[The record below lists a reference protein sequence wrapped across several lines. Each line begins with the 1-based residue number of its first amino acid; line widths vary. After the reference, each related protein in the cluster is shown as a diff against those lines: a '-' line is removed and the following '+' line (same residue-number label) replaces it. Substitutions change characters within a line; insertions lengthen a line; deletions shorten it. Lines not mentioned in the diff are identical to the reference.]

1 MSLTPSRRHF
11 LKVSAGALAVTP
23 FALPFVAR
31 GAAKL
36 TLNFGDHNAVGS
48 VLANT
53 AARFGTEVGKISNG
67 AIDVK
72 HYPAA
77 QLGSQRELLDQVKL
91 GTLQMCYGDPPYLS
105 NLVPQYAVMD
115 LPFVFN
121 DWAHVERVMDGDVTK
136 ELGEALIAS
145 QGLRPLSWMHIGFRN
160 MLTISKPVA
169 VIGDFA
175 GMKFRSPEVASFVE
189 MFKALGATPVP
200 VPWGEVYT
208 AMRTGLVDG
217 IETTPEG
224 MVNSKLYEVGKFVTR
239 TQHIN
244 TVGSPIVSERFWKG
258 LAAEQQAMIQQAITS
273 VTTWERAEMK
283 TANDKSE
290 DELKSKGLGIR
301 DIDKAALQK
310 AVEPVWAHL
319 SAKAKGGA
327 ELVKKIRAAA

>member
-1 MSLTPSRRHF
+1 MPLHTSRRMF
-11 LKVSAGALAVTP
+11 LKVGAGALASMP
-23 FALPFVAR
+23 LAMPYVAR
-31 GAAKL
+31 GANQL
-36 TLNFGDHNAVGS
+36 TINFGDHNAVGS

-53 AARFGTEVGKISNG
+53 AARFAEELAKLSEGSITVN
-67 AIDVK
+67 

-77 QLGSQRELLDQVKL
+77 QLGSQKELLDQVKL
-91 GTLQMCYGDPPYLS
+91 GTLQFCYGDPPYLS

-121 DWAHVERVMDGDVTK
+121 DWAHVERVLDGEVTTQ
-136 ELGEALIAS
+136 LAEALVAS

-160 MLTISKPVA
+160 MLTIKKPVA
-169 VIGDFA
+169 EIGDFS

-217 IETTPEG
+217 VETTPEG
-224 MVNSKLYEVGKFVTR
+224 MINSKLYEVGKFVTR

-244 TVGSPIVSERFWKG
+244 TVGSPIVSESFWKS
-258 LAAEQQAMIQQAITS
+258 LAAEQQTLIETAINS

-283 TANDKSE
+283 NANDRSE
-290 DELKSKGLGIR
+290 KELVDKGLEVR
-301 DIDKAALQK
+301 DIDKAALQA
-310 AVEPVWAHL
+310 AVEPVWAQL
-319 SAKAKGGA
+319 ASKAPGGS
-327 ELVKKIRAAA
+327 ELVEKIRAAA

>member
-1 MSLTPSRRHF
+1 MQLTSSRRHF
-11 LKVSAGALAVTP
+11 LKLGAGAFAAIPLVTP
-23 FALPFVAR
+23 HVAR
-31 GAAKL
+31 GADTL
-36 TLNFGDHNAVGS
+36 TINFGDHNAVGS
-48 VLANT
+48 VLANA
-53 AARFGTEVGKISNG
+53 AARFGEEVGKISNG
-67 AIDVK
+67 AITVR

-91 GTLQMCYGDPPYLS
+91 GTLQVCYGDPPYLS

-121 DWAHVERVMDGDVTK
+121 DWAHVERVMDGDVTRQ
-136 ELGEALIAS
+136 LGEALVAS

-169 VIGDFA
+169 AIGDFA

-217 IETTPEG
+217 VETTPEG

-244 TVGSPIVSERFWKG
+244 TVGSPIISERFWKG
-258 LAAEQQAMIQQAITS
+258 LAGEQQAMIQQAVDS
-273 VTTWERAEMK
+273 VTAWERAEMK
-283 TANDKSE
+283 AANDKAE
-290 DELKSKGLGIR
+290 VELTTNKIEIR
-301 DIDKAALQK
+301 DIDKTALQA

-319 SAKAKGGA
+319 SAKAEGGA
-327 ELVKKIRAAA
+327 DLVARIRAAA